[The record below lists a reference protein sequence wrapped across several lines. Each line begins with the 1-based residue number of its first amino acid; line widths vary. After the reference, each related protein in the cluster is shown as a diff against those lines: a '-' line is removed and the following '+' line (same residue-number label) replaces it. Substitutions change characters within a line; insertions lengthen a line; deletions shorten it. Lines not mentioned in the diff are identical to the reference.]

1 MPPYQSSNV
10 AKLALLAQATERKE
24 QKLGWPLGGI
34 WCECRVRM
42 QLCVYR
48 TLSFVSFLHP
58 AAAIDCV
65 CSRDGDHVAPDFR
78 EHATL
83 GSLFFLRR

>member
-24 QKLGWPLGGI
+24 QKLGWPLGG
-34 WCECRVRM
+34 
-42 QLCVYR
+42 
-48 TLSFVSFLHP
+48 FGVS
-58 AAAIDCV
+58 AEYVCNCV
-65 CSRDGDHVAPDFR
+65 CIELYPSFPFFILLLLLIVCVASDGDHVAPDFR